1 MADFLATLPTPSISR
16 YNCRAPNNSTSGP
29 SLPIKLIISTAQSCA
44 RASYA
49 PTSSNCTIPFLG
61 LRTTLLPR
69 FCSTTTTIAVVNHN
83 STESFPN
90 GRIMLSSLFQQLG
103 FRERDV
109 EALLN
114 CNPALTLTPFDSIQ
128 SRARSLQALGLSH
141 LALSRLILKR
151 PEVLTAPE
159 IDSLLHFFLRND
171 DLDIRGKIEP
181 AKIERLLNATE
192 PTFFLGFE
200 DKIRLLL
207 HHGIPQEKLVHVL
220 NKANVTK
227 ALCLK
232 SVDEIGRTLAFLNR
246 FGGVDLILKR
256 PSILNYD
263 LDSQLIPRITFLLEL
278 SGRNEDATA
287 TVLRKLPFLVAYS
300 LDHLSDHVE
309 FLKSFAGLTESEIFR
324 IVAVYPNLFSASR
337 KRKLHPRIDFLK
349 KCGLSSQDI
358 CRFLI
363 KAPLFIGL
371 SFEENLAC
379 KLVFLVKIGYE
390 NRTRELAMAMG
401 AVTRTSCKNLQ
412 EVIGVFLNYG
422 LTCEDIL
429 EMSKKHPQILQYNH
443 ESLEEKLDY
452 LIEDMGREVGE
463 LLAFPAFLGY
473 KLDGRIKH
481 RYEMKKSSLGEG
493 MSLNKLL
500 SVSAARFSTKNKIQT
515 ISLIDDMK

>member
-1 MADFLATLPTPSISR
+1 MLKSF
-16 YNCRAPNNSTSGP
+16 SGM
-29 SLPIKLIISTAQSCA
+29 
-44 RASYA
+44 
-49 PTSSNCTIPFLG
+49 
-61 LRTTLLPR
+61 LL
-69 FCSTTTTIAVVNHN
+69 F
-83 STESFPN
+83 
-90 GRIMLSSLFQQLG
+90 SLFQEVG
-103 FRERDV
+103 FNERDA

-114 CNPALTLTPFDSIQ
+114 SNPALRSTPFDSIQ
-128 SRARSLQALGLSH
+128 SRVRSLQALGVSH

-151 PEVLTAPE
+151 PGVLTAPE
-159 IDSLLHFFLRND
+159 IDSLMRFLLRSD
-171 DLDIRGKIEP
+171 DLDIRGKIEH

-192 PTFFLGFE
+192 PRFFLGFE
-200 DKIRLLL
+200 AKVRLLL

-220 NKANVTK
+220 NNANLTK

-232 SVDEIGRTLAFLNR
+232 SVEEIDRMFAFLNR

-256 PSILNYD
+256 PAILNYN
-263 LDSQLIPRITFLLEL
+263 LDSQLIPRISFLLEL
-278 SGRNEDATA
+278 SGGNQDATA

-300 LDHLSDHVE
+300 VDHLSDHVE
-309 FLKSFAGLTESEIFR
+309 FLKSFAGLTQNEIFR
-324 IVAVYPNLFSASR
+324 IVLVYPNLFSASR
-337 KRKLHPRIDFLK
+337 KMKLYPRIGFLK
-349 KCGLSSQDI
+349 QCGLSSQDI

-371 SFEENLAC
+371 SFEENLAF

-390 NRTRELAMAMG
+390 NRTKEFAMAMG

-422 LTCEDIL
+422 LTFEDIL

-481 RYEMKKSSLGEG
+481 RYEMKKKSLGEG

-500 SVSAARFSTKNKIQT
+500 SVSAARFSTKNN
-515 ISLIDDMK
+515 D